1 MNKIA
6 IHGFGRIGRLTARHA
21 LAGGVFTPVAVSDIQ
36 DLPTLAALFKA
47 DTNYGLWPEP
57 VTTRE
62 NALLIGDRAIPYYLT
77 KEALPDW
84 GALGVE
90 VVIDCTG
97 RATRRAGAQAHLDR
111 GAKRVLISA
120 ASKSLQDCDAVILPG
135 INFTAFDP
143 GKHFIISMASC
154 TTNALAP
161 VVKVLKEHFGIES
174 GFFSTVHAYT
184 NTQSL
189 TDQPMGHRRDS
200 WAAGENI
207 IPSSSGAAKALKFIW
222 PDLNVTGKAY
232 RVPVRTG
239 SIVELNVLL
248 GRETTAQ
255 EVNDAFR
262 QAARAAPLRGI
273 MDVLEEEWASSRI
286 VGETHSSLVDL
297 PLTQVLGG
305 RLLTVAAWYDNE
317 MGYATRLAEM
327 ARAIAE

>member
-262 QAARAAPLRGI
+262 QAARVAPLRGI

-305 RLLTVAAWYDNE
+305 RLLTVAAWYDSE